1 MRYILTLPTLL
12 VLLCGCISNGS
23 DAVGPSP
30 HGAVPGDG
38 QGERDGKRYSIHG
51 KKDIVDDMTGKVVE
65 SYDLQLDFDRDI
77 NEIVRQANNR
87 ANLGKKVK
95 CHIRLKHSE
104 LSDVLD
110 ATLNV
115 PCTMTGRHVESYKRS
130 IDRDSEKQVTYPA
143 SVHETWGWGELRWF
157 RFKRRFDLVFVLD
170 IQCFESKEDAI
181 IAQALDRAASEF
193 CTGYSVSGNVVCNV
207 LTQSDYYVSVT
218 ISLIAYKS
226 SDGTPVLLGG

>member
-51 KKDIVDDMTGKVVE
+51 KKDIIDDVTGKVVE

-95 CHIRLKHSE
+95 CHVRLKHSE

-110 ATLNV
+110 KIIWV
-115 PCTMTGRHVESYKRS
+115 FFRMRKRHLL
-130 IDRDSEKQVTYPA
+130 PA
-143 SVHETWGWGELRWF
+143 LHDGMQGDEDGMQTCERPPLWAFGWPRGGVHMFT
-157 RFKRRFDLVFVLD
+157 
-170 IQCFESKEDAI
+170 
-181 IAQALDRAASEF
+181 
-193 CTGYSVSGNVVCNV
+193 
-207 LTQSDYYVSVT
+207 
-218 ISLIAYKS
+218 SLHVACLAR
-226 SDGTPVLLGG
+226 VA

>member
-30 HGAVPGDG
+30 HVAVPGDG

-51 KKDIVDDMTGKVVE
+51 KKDIVDDVTGKVVE

-95 CHIRLKHSE
+95 CHVRLKHSE

-110 ATLNV
+110 TIISV
-115 PCTMTGRHVESYKRS
+115 PCTMTCQRCTAFGMGDSTESL
-130 IDRDSEKQVTYPA
+130 D
-143 SVHETWGWGELRWF
+143 ETWGYGDVRLLSVR
-157 RFKRRFDLVFVLD
+157 KRFDLTFVFGIRCLD
-170 IQCFESKEDAI
+170 SKE
-181 IAQALDRAASEF
+181 ASEKVLARGHEGAKR
-193 CTGYSVSGNVVCNV
+193 CRGLSVSNNVIFNV
-207 LTQSDYYVSVT
+207 LVQSDYYVALDIHVVT
-218 ISLIAYKS
+218 YK
-226 SDGTPVLLGG
+226 DKQE

>member
-12 VLLCGCISNGS
+12 ALLCGCISNGS

-30 HGAVPGDG
+30 HGAVPDDG
-38 QGERDGKRYSIHG
+38 QDERDGKRYSIHG
-51 KKDIVDDMTGKVVE
+51 KKDIIDDVTGKVVE

-110 ATLNV
+110 KIISV
-115 PCTMTGRHVESYKRS
+115 PCTLTCRRGTAFGMSDSTES
-130 IDRDSEKQVTYPA
+130 IDEIC
-143 SVHETWGWGELRWF
+143 ETWGYGEVRLLSVR
-157 RFKRRFDLVFVLD
+157 KRFDLTFTFSICCLD
-170 IQCFESKEDAI
+170 SKE
-181 IAQALDRAASEF
+181 ASEKVLARGNELAKLCRDF
-193 CTGYSVSGNVVCNV
+193 SVSNDVLFNVMV
-207 LTQSDYYVSVT
+207 QSDYYVSLDIIVVT
-218 ISLIAYKS
+218 YK
-226 SDGTPVLLGG
+226 DKQE

>member
-23 DAVGPSP
+23 DSVGPSL

-51 KKDIVDDMTGKVVE
+51 KKDIVDDVTGKVVE

-95 CHIRLKHSE
+95 CHVRLKHSE

-110 ATLNV
+110 TIISV
-115 PCTMTGRHVESYKRS
+115 PCTMTCQRCTAFGMGDSTESL
-130 IDRDSEKQVTYPA
+130 D
-143 SVHETWGWGELRWF
+143 ETWGYGDVRLLSVR
-157 RFKRRFDLVFVLD
+157 KRFDLTFTFSICCLD
-170 IQCFESKEDAI
+170 SKEE
-181 IAQALDRAASEF
+181 SEKVLARGHEGAKR
-193 CTGYSVSGNVVCNV
+193 CRGLSVSNNVIFNV
-207 LTQSDYYVSVT
+207 LVQSDYYVALDIHVVT
-218 ISLIAYKS
+218 YK
-226 SDGTPVLLGG
+226 DKQE

>member
-23 DAVGPSP
+23 DAVGTSL

-38 QGERDGKRYSIHG
+38 QGERDGGRHSICI
-51 KKDIVDDMTGKVVE
+51 KKDIIDDETGKVMK

-95 CHIRLKHSE
+95 CHVRLKHSE

-110 ATLNV
+110 TIISV
-115 PCTMTGRHVESYKRS
+115 PCTMTCQRRTAFGM
-130 IDRDSEKQVTYPA
+130 RDSTESINETC
-143 SVHETWGWGELRWF
+143 ETWGYGEVRLLSVR
-157 RFKRRFDLVFVLD
+157 KRFDLTFTFSICCLD
-170 IQCFESKEDAI
+170 SKE
-181 IAQALDRAASEF
+181 ASEKVLARGNELAKICRGF
-193 CTGYSVSGNVVCNV
+193 SVSNDVFFNV
-207 LTQSDYYVSVT
+207 LVQSDYYVALDIHVVT
-218 ISLIAYKS
+218 YK
-226 SDGTPVLLGG
+226 DKQE